1 MSCDALTISKRFAL
15 EGEPVDA
22 KPYGCGHI
30 NDTYCVCCRREGES
44 PAAVYPP
51 AGEQKRVCQC
61 ARADGYYDPC
71 HRLSEGTR
79 PRRGRRSR
87 PGMPPARPHKGR
99 RAVSAGRGG
108 PILAL
113 FRFHRER
120 RHFQTV
126 GKPEHFYY
134 SACAFGKF
142 QRLLA
147 AYPAET
153 LHEVIPHFHDTA
165 DRYKNFEKAVAENAS
180 GRAADVEPE
189 IAFVRAREADTHRL
203 VDLLAAGE
211 LPLRVTHNDTKLN
224 NVMLD
229 DVTGRPVAVI
239 DLDTVMPGLS
249 LYDFGDSIRFGANP
263 AAEDEQDLSKVYCD
277 LNLFEEYTKG
287 FLEECGDMLTAR
299 EIELL
304 PFAAKIMTFECGIR
318 FLTDHIAGDTYFKI
332 HREGHNLDRC
342 RTQFKL
348 VADMEAKMEQM
359 KAIVAKYAP
368 CGKIT
373 KRRGSSKKVVKI

>member
-1 MSCDALTISKRFAL
+1 M
-15 EGEPVDA
+15 
-22 KPYGCGHI
+22 
-30 NDTYCVCCRREGES
+30 
-44 PAAVYPP
+44 
-51 AGEQKRVCQC
+51 
-61 ARADGYYDPC
+61 
-71 HRLSEGTR
+71 
-79 PRRGRRSR
+79 
-87 PGMPPARPHKGR
+87 
-99 RAVSAGRGG
+99 
-108 PILAL
+108 
-113 FRFHRER
+113 
-120 RHFQTV
+120 
-126 GKPEHFYY
+126 
-134 SACAFGKF
+134 
-142 QRLLA
+142 
-147 AYPAET
+147 
-153 LHEVIPHFHDTA
+153 
-165 DRYKNFEKAVAENAS
+165 
-180 GRAADVEPE
+180 
-189 IAFVRAREADTHRL
+189 
-203 VDLLAAGE
+203 
-211 LPLRVTHNDTKLN
+211 THNDTKLN

-359 KAIVAKYAP
+359 KAIVSKYAP
-368 CGKIT
+368 AGK
-373 KRRGSSKKVVKI
+373 